1 MLKRQFSKLGQRARI
16 LTAGLASLVIVG
28 ATVYGGFVNA
38 VSCSS
43 VSDCQAQINNLS
55 AQNLSAQQSVNALLS
70 QAHSYQEAINALQ
83 AQIDALQQQIVAN
96 QLENDR
102 LQGQIVEAKA
112 QLDQEKKTLG
122 ENIQSMYI
130 DGQVTTLEILAN
142 SVNLSDFVNQ
152 AQYQSSVQ
160 NKVKDTLDKIAAL
173 KQQLQTQQDQL
184 QQLLKNQQSQQA
196 QLNADQSQQA
206 ELLSYNQSQRAQF
219 NSQIAANRS
228 QINALQAKIVALN
241 TPVGANFTYSGSC
254 GGGYP
259 GSAGPGLWGG
269 FWGCNYGQD
278 NTVDNWG
285 MYNRECVSY
294 TAWMVHVEYMNGEI
308 AHDMPNWAGVGNAY
322 QWIADAQ
329 NAGIPVD
336 QNPQPGDIAIRPS
349 SGISGDV
356 GHAMYVRTASGGQI
370 YVQQYNADLRGNYSE
385 GWRSS
390 AGLYFLHFAQ
400 WQ

>member
-1 MLKRQFSKLGQRARI
+1 MIKEKFAKLGLRARI
-16 LTAGLASLVIVG
+16 FTAALAGLVIVG
-28 ATVYGGFVNA
+28 ASLYGGLVRA

-43 VSDCQAQINNLS
+43 VSDCQAQINSLS
-55 AQNLSAQQSVNALLS
+55 AQNLSAQQSVNALLG
-70 QAHSYQEAINALQ
+70 QAHSYQDAINALQ
-83 AQIDALQQQIVAN
+83 AQIDGLQQQIVAN
-96 QLENDR
+96 QLENDK
-102 LQGQIVEAKA
+102 LQSQIQADQV
-112 QLDQEKKTLG
+112 QLNQEKKTLG

-142 SVNLSDFVNQ
+142 SANLSDFVNQ
-152 AQYQSSVQ
+152 SEYQSTVQ

-173 KQQLQTQQDQL
+173 KQQLQTQQSQL
-184 QQLLKNQQSQQA
+184 QQLLQNQQTQQA
-196 QLNADQSQQA
+196 QLSADQAQESD
-206 ELLSYNQSQRAQF
+206 LLSYNESQQAQF
-219 NSQIAANRS
+219 NSQISSNRA

-241 TPVGANFTYSGSC
+241 TPIGSSFTYSGSC

-259 GSAGPGLWGG
+259 GSAGPGLWDGY
-269 FWGCNYGQD
+269 WGCNYGQD

-294 TAWMVHVEYMNGEI
+294 TAWMVHLEYVDGEI
-308 AHDMPNWAGVGNAY
+308 SHDMPNWAGVGNAY
-322 QWIADAQ
+322 QWISDAE

-356 GHAMYVRTASGGQI
+356 GHAMYVRTVSGGQI
-370 YVQQYNADLRGNYSE
+370 YVQQYNADLRGDYSE

-390 AGLYFLHFAQ
+390 AGLYFLHFSQ
-400 WQ
+400 W